1 MDTEKKSINN
11 YIVAAV
17 LIIALFCV
25 QLLFSRLGGVISSK
39 FDYSSFDPDGVFALV
54 SVHHIVQMLLALAV
68 ISVIKIFMKDADFML
83 RPRKDSKG
91 IRYTLI
97 FCLVLII
104 YYLIVY
110 SVGAYRGSINTY
122 SYELN
127 ASNVAGSLAFQ
138 LLLSGPSEEILFRSL
153 PITVLMFVLDPESRK
168 DRITAVI
175 AAAVLFGLGHINFF
189 ALTFSLFQVCY
200 ATVLGLAYG
209 FTFIRSR
216 SIIYPMLMHSLSN
229 VISVGGCYL
238 FMIFFSK

>member
-1 MDTEKKSINN
+1 MDTEKKSINK

-25 QLLFSRLGGVISSK
+25 QLLFSRLGGVIASK

-110 SVGAYRGSINTY
+110 MVKDSINTY

-127 ASNVAGSLAFQ
+127 VSNVAGSLGFQ

-168 DRITAVI
+168 DRIIAVI

-200 ATVLGLAYG
+200 AAVLGLAYG

-238 FMIFFSK
+238 FMIFFSQ